1 MESDSHSTNGA
12 GVTPTAGKLLADAAA
27 CIPVLPVLAT
37 QLREAIGQIEKGVLD
52 ISGSFEQMARRAQK
66 AVSGASDDQGSGDRA
81 GVEDLARATRET
93 LGHLLQRIEHS
104 SQLSTLTVERMQE
117 IERRIAGLKE
127 TLRDI
132 DDIASNARVLAL
144 NGQLEAARAGTRG
157 AAFSVVATE
166 TAKMA
171 RAAIAASKNMRDVIA
186 SLSSDIGACSE
197 DLRQRSSAD
206 SEMATKSRS
215 EVDQAFDAMTVVHEG
230 MNRAMD
236 QTRQDC
242 QELARDVHQAVI
254 ALQFQDSVSQRIGHV
269 IETLEELHGSLES
282 ALAGTEFDR
291 ATGPGGA
298 GRDWAG
304 SMADRYTMA
313 AEHQTLA
320 GHAPADARA
329 AEDLGTNVELF

>member
-1 MESDSHSTNGA
+1 
-12 GVTPTAGKLLADAAA
+12 
-27 CIPVLPVLAT
+27 
-37 QLREAIGQIEKGVLD
+37 
-52 ISGSFEQMARRAQK
+52 
-66 AVSGASDDQGSGDRA
+66 
-81 GVEDLARATRET
+81 
-93 LGHLLQRIEHS
+93 
-104 SQLSTLTVERMQE
+104 
-117 IERRIAGLKE
+117 
-127 TLRDI
+127 
-132 DDIASNARVLAL
+132 
-144 NGQLEAARAGTRG
+144 
-157 AAFSVVATE
+157 
-166 TAKMA
+166 
-171 RAAIAASKNMRDVIA
+171 
-186 SLSSDIGACSE
+186 
-197 DLRQRSSAD
+197 
-206 SEMATKSRS
+206 MATKSRS